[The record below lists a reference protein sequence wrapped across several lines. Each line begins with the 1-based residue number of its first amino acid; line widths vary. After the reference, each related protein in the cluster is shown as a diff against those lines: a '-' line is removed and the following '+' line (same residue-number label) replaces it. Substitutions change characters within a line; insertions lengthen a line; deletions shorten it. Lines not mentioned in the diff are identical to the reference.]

1 MDSISF
7 KDLQIIFNYAFSEA
21 HKELKRNYINFIFEY
36 NIDNTR

>member
-7 KDLQIIFNYAFSEA
+7 KDLQIIFNYAFSE
-21 HKELKRNYINFIFEY
+21 LKRNYINFIFEY